1 MKTQSL
7 GGKNLTSFSDFK
19 GVDFSS
25 SPMDVSPNRASDM
38 ENFISEFGINK
49 KRNGWCEMREFST
62 SEDER
67 LPICGI
73 FYYKTSA
80 ASHII
85 VHAGERFYRL
95 TENGY
100 KQIGASLKG
109 LRETRSQAFMQKSRM
124 YITGCGDYLVYGTW
138 DDGKSYELRRVYEDE
153 DTYIPVT
160 AINVGE
166 YGPTAALDDPN
177 ALTDWR
183 INKCQGVSVTSY
195 NEGEHISIGGTY
207 VLDAAI
213 DYESDLEITNIRTG
227 VSFKMAAIGYTD
239 VYEASGKAIGR
250 LYVEGVGFA
259 FALNDTSV
267 LDSGFVI
274 VTERIGKDLGGK
286 YYRKYEYK
294 NGKIK
299 LTHISPGVDRWR
311 EPDGGVSYVG
321 HYTIKDSV
329 VHVECETGGEL
340 YLDITENEQENNQKS
355 IQIQDNS
362 GAVLFES
369 GELKVRCEN
378 DAAKINYLTSTITVK
393 DARSYWSESFHY
405 REDGADVFEIKFK
418 SVQIW
423 EGDEDDRKAI
433 DVWQRDRIVGC
444 SFGAIFGVE
453 GASDRLF
460 LSGNSL
466 MKNADFFSEA
476 DDFTYF
482 PTSGITR
489 LGTDECAIVGYSRL
503 SDGVLAI
510 FKERSDMGDATIY
523 YRKGAYKEYFDEL
536 GNLDR
541 MDAVFSVLP
550 GNIGEELVSRF
561 TIKDFGGDKL
571 FLSKNGVFGIVLS
584 ENIVSGERYS
594 RERSRRVNAR
604 LCREKDLQNATAII
618 YKGKYYLSVNGHCYV
633 ADSRYKS
640 AAADNTDG
648 AWGYEWWYLTGI
660 PARVFAEVDGE
671 LWFGTEDGML
681 CRFDNEYTDRRYQLC
696 QTNDLDLSGGK
707 IVINKELKESPK
719 EGDTFVTLCD
729 LYSVAY
735 SGFSGTT
742 EDGKVIYK
750 GEGAKLYYMAE
761 GETLTAVNT
770 DGTGLSEDGE
780 YTVQCVDLING
791 TFELHQNGVRVK
803 VEKGGF
809 SLLRSLKGKEL
820 RIVQVDEAKGF
831 GVSLWGEVQHLTEKT
846 GVDISLVG
854 KIVFKRN
861 VRAVWLSV
869 MSGLG
874 TAMMGKN
881 LHRVSITCEPY
892 LRGRLSFG
900 YEVRPKTKMRSA
912 AGYTAPMSLEDL
924 DFSRFSFDTALASSY
939 SVRIFERN
947 INYVRLRVE
956 SDTDTECAF
965 NRIELL
971 WSYTKLLGGLR

>member
-62 SEDER
+62 AEDGR
-67 LPICGI
+67 LSICGI

-85 VHAGERFYRL
+85 VHAGDRFYRL

-100 KQIGASLKG
+100 ERIGASLNG
-109 LRETRSQAFMQKSRM
+109 LCATRSQAFMQKSRM

-160 AINVGE
+160 SVSVG
-166 YGPTAALDDPN
+166 GSDIQGKLDDPN
-177 ALTDWR
+177 MLTPWR
-183 INKCQGVSVTSY
+183 FNSCQGVDVTTDSY
-195 NEGEHISIGGTY
+195 GGVERIDGTY
-207 VLDAAI
+207 VLDAPI
-213 DYESDLEITNIRTG
+213 DYDSELEISNIVTKE
-227 VSFKMAAIGYTD
+227 SFTLSAVGHSKVYSAA
-239 VYEASGKAIGR
+239 GKEIGR
-250 LYVEGVGFA
+250 FYVEGAGFA
-259 FALNDTSV
+259 IYAKDLPDLGEGFILIARHKDV
-267 LDSGFVI
+267 DDSGQKYTCQNGNV
-274 VTERIGKDLGGK
+274 VYSAHENGGW
-286 YYRKYEYK
+286 RD
-294 NGKIK
+294 GDPIFC
-299 LTHISPGVDRWR
+299 GVYA
-311 EPDGGVSYVG
+311 V
-321 HYTIKDSV
+321 K
-329 VHVECETGGEL
+329 
-340 YLDITENEQENNQKS
+340 EQT
-355 IQIQDNS
+355 
-362 GAVLFES
+362 LH
-369 GELKVRCEN
+369 VRCEN
-378 DAAKINYLTSTITVK
+378 LLYTMLHPNILSYELTVEIFALSGEKMYYTDVLKKTRNNLAASVDYVTSTVTVN
-393 DARSYWSESFHY
+393 DAQDVWDESFRY
-405 REDGADVFEIKFK
+405 DSSFGKTGEDRFKIKFK
-418 SVQIW
+418 STKVW
-423 EGDEDDRKAI
+423 EDERDLLEVPFK
-433 DVWQRDRIVGC
+433 DRITSC
-444 SFGAIFGVE
+444 AFGTIFGVD

-460 LSGNSL
+460 LSGNPL

-482 PTSGITR
+482 PDTNVTR
-489 LGTDECAIVGYSRL
+489 IGSDERSIVGYSRL
-503 SDGVLAI
+503 SDGVLAV
-510 FKERSDMGDATIY
+510 FKEKSDMGDATIY
-523 YRKGAYKEYFDEL
+523 YRKGVYKEYFDEL

-541 MDAVFSVLP
+541 MDAVFSLLP

-561 TIKDFGGDKL
+561 TVKDFGGDKL

-594 RERSRRVNAR
+594 RERSRRINAR
-604 LCREKDLQNATAII
+604 LCREKDLKNATAIV
-618 YKGKYYLSVNGHCYV
+618 YNGKYYLAVNGHCYV
-633 ADSRYKS
+633 ADSRYRS
-640 AAADNTDG
+640 TAADNVDG
-648 AWGYEWWYLTGI
+648 AWGYEWWYLTDI
-660 PARVFAEVDGE
+660 PAYVFAEIDGE

-681 CRFDNEYTDRRYQLC
+681 CRFDHEYTDRHYQLC
-696 QTNDLDLSGGK
+696 QTNDLDLSNGR
-707 IVINKELKESPK
+707 IVINQELREQPK
-719 EGDTFVTLCD
+719 EGDFFITSRD
-729 LYSVAY
+729 LYSVAH
-735 SGFSGTT
+735 SGFNGAT
-742 EDGKVIYK
+742 EDGKVIYT
-750 GEGAKLYYMAE
+750 GEGSKLHHMAE
-761 GETLTAVNT
+761 GEILTAVNT
-770 DGTGLSEDGE
+770 ADTGLSENGE
-780 YTVQCVDLING
+780 YTVQSVDLMSG
-791 TFELHQNGVRVK
+791 TFELYQNGTRVEVK
-803 VEKGGF
+803 KTGF
-809 SLLRSLKGKEL
+809 SLLRSLKDKEL
-820 RIVQVDEAKGF
+820 RIVQVSEDAKSF
-831 GVSLWGEVQHLTEKT
+831 GVSLWGEVQYLTEKT
-846 GVDISLVG
+846 GVDISLIG

-881 LHRVSITCEPY
+881 LHRISITCEPY

-900 YEVRPKTKMRSA
+900 YEARPKTKMRNA

-947 INYVRLRVE
+947 INYVRIRVE